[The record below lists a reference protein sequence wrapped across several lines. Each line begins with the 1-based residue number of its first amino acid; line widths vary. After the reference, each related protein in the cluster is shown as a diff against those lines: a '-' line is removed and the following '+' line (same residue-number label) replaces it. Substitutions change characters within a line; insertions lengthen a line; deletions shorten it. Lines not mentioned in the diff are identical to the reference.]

1 MTLKRVALFLHG
13 DRADAEETGRWLSR
27 ALDGRGIEVCALAAD
42 AARLGD
48 PVRVIDES
56 GFGQHLDLIFV
67 LGGDGTLLRA
77 AAIAVPSG
85 TPLLGVNLGRLGFL
99 AEIERGEL
107 EVALDRICDQGFEVE
122 SRMTL
127 EGEVALGGEVVERFT
142 AVNDVIVSKVTPGR
156 LIKLDVSLGGEEFTT
171 FAADGLIVSTP
182 TGSTA
187 YSFSAH
193 GPVVSPRLDCL
204 ILTPV
209 SPHMLFDRAMVVA
222 AAEEIVITVLPD
234 PDTVSLSADG
244 RKEVELP
251 VGATVTVRR
260 GAKHLKLA
268 KVAGAPFWR
277 LVREKFRLPDDYH

>member
-1 MTLKRVALFLHG
+1 VKLKRVALFLHG
-13 DRADAEETGRWLSR
+13 DRADAESTGRWLAS

-42 AARLGD
+42 ASRLGD

-56 GFGQHLDLIFV
+56 GFGRDLDLIFV

-99 AEIERGEL
+99 AEFERGEL
-107 EVALDRICDQGFEVE
+107 EVALDRICEHGFEVE

-127 EGEVALGGEVVERFT
+127 EGEVVVGHEVVETFT
-142 AVNDVIVSKVTPGR
+142 AVNDIIVSKITPGR
-156 LIKLDVSLGGEEFTT
+156 LIKLDVALTT
-171 FAADGLIVSTP
+171 FAADGLIVATP

-222 AAEEIVITVLPD
+222 PNEEVLITVLPD

-251 VGATVTVRR
+251 VGAQVRVR
-260 GAKHLKLA
+260 AGSKPLKLA
-268 KVAGAPFWR
+268 KVEGAPFWR

>member
-1 MTLKRVALFLHG
+1 VKRVALFLHG
-13 DRADAEETGRWLSR
+13 DRADAEATGKSLAG
-27 ALDGRGIEVCALAAD
+27 ALDRRGIEVCALAAD
-42 AARLGD
+42 ASRLAG
-48 PVRVIDES
+48 PVRTIDES
-56 GFGQHLDLIFV
+56 DFGRDLDLIFV

-99 AEIERGEL
+99 AELERGEL
-107 EVALDRICDQGFEVE
+107 EDALDRICEDGFDIE
-122 SRMTL
+122 SRMTI
-127 EGEVALGGEVVERFT
+127 EGEIVVGGEIVDRFT
-142 AVNDVIVSKVTPGR
+142 AVNDIIVSKVTAAR
-156 LIKLDVSLGGEEFTT
+156 LIKLDVALGGDEFTT
-171 FAADGLIVSTP
+171 FAADGLIVATP

-193 GPVVSPRLDCL
+193 GPVVSPKLDCL

-222 AAEEIVITVLPD
+222 PNEEVTITVLPD
-234 PDTVSLSADG
+234 PDSVSLSADG

-251 VGATVTVRR
+251 VGARVHVRAGSR
-260 GAKHLKLA
+260 RLKLA
-268 KVAGAPFWR
+268 KVEGAPFWR